1 MDASAGLDGPA
12 AGRDGGTD
20 SSSPVPANNDE
31 IYDPTRLSRFDIELP
46 QASIDMLNMVTGPT
60 DPRQDIYAPGTI
72 RYGGETLYDVGVRI
86 KGEGSFRK
94 LDKKTAFKIKVD
106 EFVSNQHLRGLKRLT
121 LNNMVEDPSFLA
133 ERTAYDVFRA
143 AGLPAPRCN
152 SALVYVNG
160 VFYGVYANV
169 EAEDKAFL
177 RRWFTSDAG
186 NLYEEGQRDFVPG
199 AETAFNLETNE
210 SVNDRS
216 DLRNLI
222 SVFQAAQPAT
232 FFESVDAALD
242 MNQFLRF
249 TAAEAA
255 VNQWDMYAYT
265 VFYPN
270 NFRIYHDP
278 ASNKFVFLPWGMD
291 LSMKPFRDSGKTHIS
306 IYGLARSGDRA
317 SGPVTAGLL
326 FQRCL
331 SSPACR
337 TRYTAAV
344 RDIVGVYEELALE
357 ATAARYHD
365 QIRAHV
371 AMDPRKEYTM
381 QQFDTAYQSLVR
393 TIRERP
399 GAIRAEI
406 GN

>member
-1 MDASAGLDGPA
+1 
-12 AGRDGGTD
+12 
-20 SSSPVPANNDE
+20 
-31 IYDPTRLSRFDIELP
+31 
-46 QASIDMLNMVTGPT
+46 
-60 DPRQDIYAPGTI
+60 
-72 RYGGETLYDVGVRI
+72 
-86 KGEGSFRK
+86 
-94 LDKKTAFKIKVD
+94 
-106 EFVSNQHLRGLKRLT
+106 
-121 LNNMVEDPSFLA
+121 MVEDPSFLA
-133 ERTAYDVFRA
+133 ERMAYDVFRA

-169 EAEDKAFL
+169 EAEDKTFL
-177 RRWFTSDAG
+177 RRWFASDDG
-186 NLYEEGQRDFVPG
+186 QPLRRGPEGLRAG
-199 AETAFNLETNE
+199 AETAFDLETNE
-210 SVNDRS
+210 TGNDRT
-216 DLRNLI
+216 DLANLI
-222 SVFQAAQPAT
+222 GVVSGRPAPRP
-232 FFESVDAALD
+232 SSADDRRALD
-242 MNQFLRF
+242 TAHFLRF

-278 ASNKFVFLPWGMD
+278 DREQVRVPAVGHGHVDEAVPRLGQAAHRD
-291 LSMKPFRDSGKTHIS
+291 LR
-306 IYGLARSGDRA
+306 ARAPVRSSRA
-317 SGPVTAGLL
+317 VPSPPACI

-331 SSPACR
+331 SQPRLSHRATPPPCATSSAVLRGAGAGGDSP
-337 TRYTAAV
+337 
-344 RDIVGVYEELALE
+344 
-357 ATAARYHD
+357 ARYHD

-381 QQFDTAYQSLVR
+381 QQFETAYQSLVR